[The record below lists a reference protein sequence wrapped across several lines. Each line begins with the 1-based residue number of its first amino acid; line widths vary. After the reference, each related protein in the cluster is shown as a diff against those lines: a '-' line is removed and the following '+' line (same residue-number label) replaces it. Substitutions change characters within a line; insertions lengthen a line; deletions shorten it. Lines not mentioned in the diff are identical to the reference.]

1 MTDHASAGAVTDAD
15 TWQVLASA
23 LPNTSSVMTILTKP
37 RRAAHDAPLDDIRRI
52 FGLSEAEL
60 GDLFAVRRQSIED
73 WRKRGVPPSR
83 RATLDHSADLARAL
97 ERELIAA
104 HIPQVVRTRDAWLG
118 NKNILETLEASG
130 VEKVYGYLHR
140 LFAYTG
146 S

>member
-1 MTDHASAGAVTDAD
+1 MPT
-15 TWQVLASA
+15 
-23 LPNTSSVMTILTKP
+23 LTKT
-37 RRAAHDAPLDDIRRI
+37 RRTYEPMLDDIRRI

-73 WRKRGVPPSR
+73 WRKRGVPAAR
-83 RATLDHSADLARAL
+83 RATLEQFAGLARSL
-97 ERELIAA
+97 ERELIPS

-118 NKNILETLEASG
+118 NKNILETLESSG

-140 LFAYTG
+140 LFAYPG

>member
-1 MTDHASAGAVTDAD
+1 MAT
-15 TWQVLASA
+15 
-23 LPNTSSVMTILTKP
+23 LTKP
-37 RRAAHDAPLDDIRRI
+37 RRTAHEPMLDDIRRI

-73 WRKRGVPPSR
+73 WRKRGVPAAR
-83 RATLDHSADLARAL
+83 RASLEQIAGLARAL
-97 ERELIAA
+97 EREIIPS

-118 NKNILETLEASG
+118 NKNILETIESSG

-140 LFAYTG
+140 LFSYAG

>member
-1 MTDHASAGAVTDAD
+1 MAT
-15 TWQVLASA
+15 
-23 LPNTSSVMTILTKP
+23 LTKP
-37 RRAAHDAPLDDIRRI
+37 RRTHEPMLDDIRRI

-73 WRKRGVPPSR
+73 WRKRGVPAAR
-83 RATLDHSADLARAL
+83 RASLEQIAGLARAL
-97 ERELIAA
+97 EREVIPS

-118 NKNILETLEASG
+118 NKNILETIESSG

-140 LFAYTG
+140 LFTYAG

>member
-1 MTDHASAGAVTDAD
+1 MTT
-15 TWQVLASA
+15 
-23 LPNTSSVMTILTKP
+23 LTKP
-37 RRAAHDAPLDDIRRI
+37 RRTAHDAQLDDIRRI

-83 RATLDHSADLARAL
+83 RATLDHIADLARAL
-97 ERELIAA
+97 ERELIPA

-140 LFAYTG
+140 LFSYTG